1 MSKAPPHKLVLII
14 VAACITLWVD
24 QCYAAGREIDP
35 SVNFC
40 HAIDGLAAG
49 DELVLK
55 PGEYAGGCK
64 IRRSG
69 EPTRPS
75 VIRAAD
81 LKQRPRI
88 VYQGRGGNALEIHA
102 SHIRI

>member
-1 MSKAPPHKLVLII
+1 MMSKPPPQQFILLV
-14 VAACITLWVD
+14 VAACIVLWVHRA
-24 QCYAAGREIDP
+24 YAAGREIDP

-40 HAIDGLAAG
+40 QAIDGLAPG
-49 DELVLK
+49 DELILK

-64 IRRSG
+64 IRRGGQPS
-69 EPTRPS
+69 RPS

-81 LKQRPRI
+81 LNQRPRI

-102 SHIRI
+102 S